1 MCNEKENLMER
12 RMMILDS
19 SKIVS
24 IIGTLQSYSHTYTL
38 IWKEEMEKW
47 ILFFTIWRMAL
58 TKTCTLE
65 LHCVYIMNNLGRRTL
80 SANMGSSKWPKPCVF
95 HMCLRKKKTKVFITL
110 VNSNEEENVISPNNG
125 ALESLQV
132 ILQMGKHSKT
142 VKSHPLH
149 RSL

>member
-47 ILFFTIWRMAL
+47 ILFFTI
-58 TKTCTLE
+58 
-65 LHCVYIMNNLGRRTL
+65 
-80 SANMGSSKWPKPCVF
+80 
-95 HMCLRKKKTKVFITL
+95 
-110 VNSNEEENVISPNNG
+110 
-125 ALESLQV
+125 
-132 ILQMGKHSKT
+132 
-142 VKSHPLH
+142 
-149 RSL
+149 